1 MSLDDWILALHVLSA
16 FAYVAGIV
24 LFWVLIVAVR
34 RAETPEDTIRMAPVV
49 KVGNAVVGVG
59 AGGTIVLGIWLA
71 LSYGDYDI
79 WDGWIVAAL
88 ILWFVAAAT
97 GRAHRG
103 RVHGGDAQGPGA
115 ASLPAQTGP
124 NAELLRLNRTSK
136 GLLMHALSSVVVRPH
151 PHRHDLE
158 ARRVTALASIRP
170 DEQNLPLLLHVLGAM
185 ILVGGLLTGAA
196 ALAFARGE
204 PKSLRLGYWS
214 LLAVALPGWILMRIG
229 AQWIYSE
236 QVGTTSRRGRRA
248 CVARRSAIVVA
259 DAGGAHPA
267 RHADHRWH
275 RRAPTERRQVVRAC

>member
-24 LFWVLIVAVR
+24 LFWVLVVAVR

-49 KVGNAVVGVG
+49 KVGNAVVGIG

-88 ILWFVAAAT
+88 VLWFVAAAT
-97 GRAHRG
+97 GRRT
-103 RVHGGDAQGPGA
+103 GDEYMAGMRKAQELQALPYDRAQRRAPSAQSHVQGP
-115 ASLPAQTGP
+115 P
-124 NAELLRLNRTSK
+124 
-136 GLLMHALSSVVVRPH
+136 HARAVVRRRRPH

-236 QVGTTSRRGRRA
+236 QGWDDVPTGSTSLHWLG
-248 CVARRSAIVVA
+248 IGYVVA
-259 DAGGAHPA
+259 DAGGLILLVTLITG
-267 RHADHRWH
+267 WH
-275 RRAPTERRQVVRAC
+275 RRSPTERARAVRDC

>member
-49 KVGNAVVGVG
+49 KVGNAVVGIG

-79 WDGWIVAAL
+79 WDGWILAAL

-97 GRAHRG
+97 GRRT
-103 RVHGGDAQGPGA
+103 GDEYMAGMRKAQELQASRTDRTERRAPSAQSHVQGPPRA
-115 ASLPAQTGP
+115 RA
-124 NAELLRLNRTSK
+124 
-136 GLLMHALSSVVVRPH
+136 VVRRRRPH

-236 QVGTTSRRGRRA
+236 QGWDD
-248 CVARRSAIVVA
+248 VADTVDEPAWLGIGYVVA
-259 DAGGAHPA
+259 DAGGLILLVTLITGGIGV
-267 RHADHRWH
+267 
-275 RRAPTERRQVVRAC
+275 RRLSAGKVVRAC